1 MCLGQAATLLRL
13 PGTERGC
20 TMVRCPPTSQ
30 GLLGAA
36 HPVESSRAHVLQNH
50 SLQLSAGMAA
60 CRRGSPL
67 LAGSLAR
74 RAGAA
79 DKSPCKVLCHC
90 HRRDLD
96 LVLVI

>member
-1 MCLGQAATLLRL
+1 MLWCR
-13 PGTERGC
+13 
-20 TMVRCPPTSQ
+20 PTSQ

-50 SLQLSAGMAA
+50 SLPPSAGMAA
-60 CRRGSPL
+60 CHRGSPL
-67 LAGSLAR
+67 LAGGLAR
-74 RAGAA
+74 SAGAA
-79 DKSPCKVLCHC
+79 DKSPRKVLCHC